1 MPGEDLP
8 VKHNPSK
15 PTWPA
20 PARTLILAAVLAA
33 GCDPDSD
40 HSSAV
45 GDLTTTIDTTG
56 GVVRVMNIGSAPE
69 WGLTRLVTI
78 GPRGLGVGEGGPEEF
93 GMASSA
99 SLGPD
104 EAVYISDGYNAEVRV
119 FGLDGEHRRTFGR
132 HGDGP
137 GEFASIESVAWVGDR
152 LLALDLIGGRLNEFS
167 PEGQPLGQ
175 RPATAYWGGSGRGGG
190 LYPVG
195 EDEVYAEALS
205 FDTAGSSFV
214 YVGQNMAGETGDTLH
229 PPAAPG
235 DHGVRCEW
243 DDGWSRGFDIV
254 YSPRLVAH
262 PGPGASMYSAS
273 TDVYRIAVTRG
284 TDTLR
289 VIERTLPTEPITDE
303 EWDLATADLEA
314 FRDELPRAT
323 CTPRRPERPVAKP
336 FIDELFVAS
345 DGRIWVEV
353 MRTAGN
359 RWEVFDP
366 EGQLVASLPVREWK
380 ARSVPAFG
388 PDHMVTIRQDS
399 LEIDYVDIWRID
411 RGTTVN

>member
-1 MPGEDLP
+1 M
-8 VKHNPSK
+8 KHDPSK

-20 PARTLILAAVLAA
+20 PACTLILAAVLAA
-33 GCDPDSD
+33 TALTAGCAPDSTP
-40 HSSAV
+40 SSSS
-45 GDLTTTIDTTG
+45 DLTTTIDTIN
-56 GVVRVMNIGSAPE
+56 GVVRVVNVGTAPE
-69 WGLTRLVTI
+69 WDLAPVVTI
-78 GPRGLGVGEGGPEEF
+78 GPRGLGVGDGGPEEF
-93 GMASSA
+93 GVASSA

-152 LLALDLIGGRLNEFS
+152 LLALDLIGGRINEFS
-167 PEGQPLGQ
+167 SEGDVLGR
-175 RPATAYWGGSGRGGG
+175 RPATGYWGGSGRGG

-195 EDEVYAEALS
+195 DDEAYAEAMIG
-205 FDTAGSSFV
+205 DAAGSSFV
-214 YVGQNMAGETGDTLH
+214 YVGQNTAGETGDTLH
-229 PPAAPG
+229 PPAAPW

-243 DDGWSRGFDIV
+243 DDGWSRGFDII
-254 YSPRLVAH
+254 YSPRLLAH
-262 PGPGASMYSAS
+262 PGPGASMYSAK
-273 TDVYRIAVTRG
+273 TDVYSIAVTRG
-284 TDTLR
+284 SDTLR
-289 VIERTLPTEPITDE
+289 VIERRLPSEPVTDE
-303 EWDLATADLEA
+303 EWDLATADFEA

-336 FIDELFVAS
+336 FINEFFVAP

-366 EGQLVASLPVREWK
+366 EGQLLASLPMREWK
-380 ARSVPAFG
+380 ASSVPAFG

-411 RGTTVN
+411 TGATVN

>member
-1 MPGEDLP
+1 MNHD
-8 VKHNPSK
+8 PSK
-15 PTWPA
+15 PTWL
-20 PARTLILAAVLAA
+20 ARALPLILTAALAA
-33 GCDPDSD
+33 ACGPDSTP
-40 HSSAV
+40 SSAA
-45 GDLTTTIDTTG
+45 GDLATTIDTINA
-56 GVVRVMNIGSAPE
+56 VVRVTNTGTAPE
-69 WGLTRLVTI
+69 WDLTRLITI

-93 GMASSA
+93 GVASSA

-104 EAVYISDGYNAEVRV
+104 EAVYISDRYNAEVRV
-119 FGLDGEHRRTFGR
+119 FGLDGEHLRTFGR
-132 HGDGP
+132 HGEGP

-152 LLALDLIGGRLNEFS
+152 LLALDLIGGRLNVFS

-175 RPATAYWGGSGRGGG
+175 RPATAYWGGSGRGG

-195 EDEVYAEALS
+195 DDEVYAEALS
-205 FDTAGSSFV
+205 RDTAGSSFV

-229 PPAAPG
+229 PPAAPW

-243 DDGWSRGFDIV
+243 DDGWSRGFDII
-254 YSPRLVAH
+254 YSSRLLAH
-262 PGPGASMYSAS
+262 PGPGASMYSAR
-273 TDVYRIAVTRG
+273 TDVYSIAVTRG

-289 VIERTLPTEPITDE
+289 VIERQLPAEPVTDE
-303 EWDLATADLEA
+303 EWRLATADFEA

-323 CTPRRPERPVAKP
+323 CTPRGPERPVFKP
-336 FIDELFVAS
+336 FIDEFFVAP

-366 EGQLVASLPVREWK
+366 EGRLVASLPAREWK
-380 ARSVPAFG
+380 ASSVPAFG

-411 RGTTVN
+411 RRATVN

>member
-1 MPGEDLP
+1 MKPDPSQPHTLGPTLP
-8 VKHNPSK
+8 LLFA
-15 PTWPA
+15 TA
-20 PARTLILAAVLAA
+20 LAAAC
-33 GCDPDSD
+33 GPDSTP
-40 HSSAV
+40 SSAA

-56 GVVRVMNIGSAPE
+56 GVVRVTNTGTAPE
-69 WGLTRLVTI
+69 WDLAPVITI
-78 GPRGLGVGEGGPEEF
+78 GPRGFGVGEGGPEEF

-104 EAVYISDGYNAEVRV
+104 DAVYISDGYNAEVRV

-152 LLALDLIGGRLNEFS
+152 LLALDLIGGRLNVFS

-175 RPATAYWGGSGRGGG
+175 RPATAYWGGSGRGG

-195 EDEVYAEALS
+195 DDEVYAEALS
-205 FDTAGSSFV
+205 RDTAGSSFV
-214 YVGQNMAGETGDTLH
+214 YVGQNMAGETADTLH
-229 PPAAPG
+229 PPAAPWE
-235 DHGVRCEW
+235 HGVRCEW
-243 DDGWSRGFDIV
+243 DDGWSRGFDII
-254 YSPRLVAH
+254 YSPRLLAH
-262 PGPGASMYSAS
+262 PGPGASMYSAR
-273 TDVYRIAVTRG
+273 TDVYSIAVTRG
-284 TDTLR
+284 ADTLR
-289 VIERTLPTEPITDE
+289 VIERQLPAEPVTDE
-303 EWDLATADLEA
+303 EWGLATADFEA
-314 FRDELPRAT
+314 FRDELPRAV
-323 CTPRRPERPVAKP
+323 CTPRRPVRPVAKP
-336 FIDELFVAS
+336 FIDEFFVAP

-366 EGQLVASLPVREWK
+366 EGRLLATLPVREWK

-399 LEIDYVDIWRID
+399 LEIDYVDVWRIET
-411 RGTTVN
+411 GGAVN